1 MHNKITGKK
10 NTYTIRLQVKKTY
23 TIRLQVKKTHTIRLQ
38 VKKKS
43 YWVYNKIREGTTQCI
58 V

>member
-38 VKKKS
+38 VKKKATGFT
-43 YWVYNKIREGTTQCI
+43 IRLGKELLS